1 MIAYNRR
8 SLDNLAIQ
16 YEAMEA
22 FEKKMLTPEE
32 YSRIRIAYPFH
43 FYIPNAFIRLGIF
56 VLTVIAAACA
66 LGLFLLMGLGSGDRS
81 IGTMLI
87 VLGVISYGLLELFIH
102 AHKVYQAGVDDALL
116 WIASALVVTGINF
129 TTDHLSPPLESFII
143 LVLAVAGTLRY
154 ADRLMAL
161 AAYGALLSFIFYRLA
176 EWGVV
181 ARAILP
187 FVVLALS
194 AGGYFL
200 FTRLAAKESLRHYH
214 PCILLL
220 RVATLVTFY
229 LAGNYYI
236 IREVNA
242 SLSGGQGPVALG
254 WLWWLLTAAVPVFYI
269 VKGLQKKDPLFLW
282 TGLGLVAATI
292 FTVRYYYHVLPAEWA
307 MILGGTVLIAGA
319 YGAIRYLKTP
329 KYGFTAELSDD
340 PHLLADLHVEGIILA
355 ESFTAVAAQPA
366 DPGVS
371 FGGGTTGG
379 GGAGGQY

>member
-1 MIAYNRR
+1 MIAYNRK

-22 FEKKMLTPEE
+22 FDQKLLTPEE
-32 YSRIRIAYPFH
+32 YNRIRIAYPFH

-56 VLTVIAAACA
+56 LLTVLAATCA
-66 LGLFLLMGLGSGDRS
+66 LGLFLLMGLGSGERG
-81 IGTMLI
+81 IGTGLI
-87 VLGVISYGLLELFIH
+87 VLGVISYGVLELFIH
-102 AHKVYQAGVDDALL
+102 AQKVYQAGVDDALL
-116 WIASALVVTGINF
+116 WIAGTLVVTGINL
-129 TTDHLSPPLESFII
+129 TANHLSPALESFII
-143 LVLAVAGTLRY
+143 LLVAVIGALRY
-154 ADRLMAL
+154 ADRLMTL
-161 AAYGALLSFIFYRLA
+161 TAYGALLSLIFYRLA
-176 EWGVV
+176 EWGAI

-200 FTRLAAKESLRHYH
+200 FTRLTAKESLRHYRG
-214 PCILLL
+214 CILLL
-220 RVATLVTFY
+220 RLGTLVTFY

-242 SLSGGQGPVALG
+242 NLSGGQGPVALA
-254 WLWWLLTAAVPVFYI
+254 WLWWLLTTAVPVFYI
-269 VKGLQKKDPLFLW
+269 VKGLQKKDTLFLW
-282 TGLGLVAATI
+282 TGLGLIAATI

-307 MILGGTVLIAGA
+307 MIIGGTVLIAGA
-319 YGAIRYLKTP
+319 YGVMRYLKTP
-329 KYGFTAELSDD
+329 KYGFTAETSND

-355 ESFTAVAAQPA
+355 ESFSAVAAQPA
-366 DPGVS
+366 DPGVQ